1 MKQKQESVP
10 KTEHREGQG
19 FFEYI
24 QDPVARKLA
33 ESLAYLMETQAF
45 DKISTSDILK
55 QSGVSRSTF
64 YRKYRDKYDLLT
76 NNYQLL
82 LNGTIGMIP
91 KGWSYKKGFFQLYK
105 ALLGYPSFF
114 KNALSSRE
122 PNGLRNYI
130 LQQSCEI
137 FSYLLREQGINME
150 EDYYRLLVRGYVEGA
165 LEVTCIWVQQGMKL
179 PLEKLFRI
187 SFELMPHEIQT
198 RMALF
203 YM

>member
-1 MKQKQESVP
+1 MKQTQCSAPE
-10 KTEHREGQG
+10 TDYREDQG

-24 QDPVARKLA
+24 TDPVASKLA
-33 ESLAYLMETQAF
+33 EALACLMETQPF

-55 QSGVSRSTF
+55 RSGVSRSTF

-82 LNGTIGMIP
+82 LDATLGMIP
-91 KGWSYKKGFFQLYK
+91 KGWSYKKSFFQLYR
-105 ALLGYPSFF
+105 ALLGHPSFF
-114 KNALSSRE
+114 KNALASRE

-130 LQQSCEI
+130 LQQSYEI
-137 FSYLLREQGINME
+137 FSFLLQAQGVDME
-150 EDYYRLLVRGYVEGA
+150 DEYYRLLLRGYVEGA
-165 LEVTCIWVQQGMKL
+165 LEVTCIWVQQGMKM
-179 PLEKLFRI
+179 PLEKLFQI

-198 RMALF
+198 HVALY